1 MDLQIIKTEKQYED
15 LLEWVDK
22 QFDLGVEP
30 ESKAGEKLQ
39 IALLLIQQFEDLN
52 YAIPTPDPI
61 EIVKLKMEEK
71 GLLNKDLTDWIGSKS
86 YVSALLSGK
95 KPLTLRIAKVL
106 HQKLGIPA
114 EVLLA
119 KFKTYKFS
127 LHFTP
132 TFKISPLTQQPTS

>member
-22 QFDLGVEP
+22 QFDLGVAP

-39 IALLLIQQFEDLN
+39 IALLLIQQYEDLN
-52 YAIPTPDPI
+52 YAIPTPNPI

-71 GLLNKDLTDWIGSKS
+71 GLLSKDLTDWIGSKS

-119 KFKTYKFS
+119 
-127 LHFTP
+127 
-132 TFKISPLTQQPTS
+132 